1 MYGIFHQIN
10 SIKLLPHLENAFAFR
25 KRAGNH
31 EIVKFSGSYKVTKM
45 PSDAWCSEDVPQAN
59 LKMTMYLRTQN
70 KWVDFPASH
79 RQFVKGFYTQV
90 GSAWHR
96 TCNSLWWSEC
106 TTALLRYWLLHDVFA
121 TWTWSY
127 GVGDF
132 FLLDLWFAFSVFFWG
147 DNFCQQVNSGTSIE
161 RIGCVNGFWCKTS
174 CWPAIGLK
182 RKETFSW
189 SIGRI
194 PWTYPWKST
203 TIKKM
208 GDSFWK
214 MINPYKK

>member
-1 MYGIFHQIN
+1 MQWRCAPSKFEDDDVSPDSKRMGGFSSKPSPICEGFLHPGWQCLAQNVQLPLMIRMHNSSSQI
-10 SIKLLPHLENAFAFR
+10 LAPPWCLCHLDLVIWGR
-25 KRAGNH
+25 G
-31 EIVKFSGSYKVTKM
+31 
-45 PSDAWCSEDVPQAN
+45 
-59 LKMTMYLRTQN
+59 
-70 KWVDFPASH
+70 
-79 RQFVKGFYTQV
+79 
-90 GSAWHR
+90 
-96 TCNSLWWSEC
+96 
-106 TTALLRYWLLHDVFA
+106 
-121 TWTWSY
+121 
-127 GVGDF
+127 F

-194 PWTYPWKST
+194 PCTYPWKST